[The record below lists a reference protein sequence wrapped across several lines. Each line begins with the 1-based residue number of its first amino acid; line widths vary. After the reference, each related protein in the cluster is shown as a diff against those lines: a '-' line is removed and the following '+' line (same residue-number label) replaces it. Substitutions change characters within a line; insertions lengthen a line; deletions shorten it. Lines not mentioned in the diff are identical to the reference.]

1 MCCEIK
7 HTHTGGWKSCKWSV
21 LFLSFSSTKASTVGE
36 LLHFR
41 PTTLP
46 SPFVSIVLQCL
57 FFRVFFALH
66 SVCNF
71 ETFFADLVD
80 LCLAL
85 CVFLILSYAL
95 TLFLSLSPRLRIV
108 GLKNVLDKL
117 RSVAYTVPGGWGRG
131 VCDCQRIYLRFS
143 PALYPSLTR
152 INLNSTL
159 LHGALA
165 LPM

>member
-1 MCCEIK
+1 MQMECPIFK
-7 HTHTGGWKSCKWSV
+7 LLLDKS
-21 LFLSFSSTKASTVGE
+21 LDRGRTFTFSSNHPS
-36 LLHFR
+36 
-41 PTTLP
+41 LP
-46 SPFVSIVLQCL
+46 LRIHCSPVFVLSC
-57 FFRVFFALH
+57 FFFALH

-85 CVFLILSYAL
+85 CVCFFLNSLLRSDS
-95 TLFLSLSPRLRIV
+95 LSLSVTSPPNSRIEKCTRQAALRRI
-108 GLKNVLDKL
+108 
-117 RSVAYTVPGGWGRG
+117 YWGA

-143 PALYPSLTR
+143 PSLTR